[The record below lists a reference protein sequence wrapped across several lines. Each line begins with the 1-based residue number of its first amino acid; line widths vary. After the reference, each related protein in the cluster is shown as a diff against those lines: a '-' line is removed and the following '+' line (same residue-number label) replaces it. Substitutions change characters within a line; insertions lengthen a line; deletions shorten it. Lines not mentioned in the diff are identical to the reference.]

1 MSFYV
6 ACDSVEQSAILAN
19 MIAKVQVQVHGK
31 AREST
36 GKREC
41 RRVKSKKHVA
51 EIER

>member
-6 ACDSVEQSAILAN
+6 ACDSVEQSAILVN
-19 MIAKVQVQVHGK
+19 MIARVQVHGK